1 LNEPTETNTGN
12 GWSLIRDHGPRR
24 RTGGVFRGNGGHAL
38 AGLPGCVQPMPALL
52 AGLTNAG
59 HPYQCGCLALGTR
72 IGARIAFQGR
82 MVVDPRLGTNHPAEV
97 GAGSDRPVMR
107 ACRSGSEY
115 SDWKERNQAR
125 RAIGIVPDHSSRTCS
140 DLAIP
145 SVQIIPQPC
154 GLGRILFSE
163 CATFCYFVLAT
174 LKRDS
179 RIRDW
184 FPRSRVRDTPCW
196 IRRQPSPSRLAI
208 SLML

>member
-1 LNEPTETNTGN
+1 MLWPACPAAFSRCRRCLRVSRTPATLTSAAALRSGRGSEP
-12 GWSLIRDHGPRR
+12 
-24 RTGGVFRGNGGHAL
+24 
-38 AGLPGCVQPMPALL
+38 
-52 AGLTNAG
+52 
-59 HPYQCGCLALGTR
+59 
-72 IGARIAFQGR
+72 RIAFQGR

-107 ACRSGSEY
+107 ACRSGSEH
-115 SDWKERNQAR
+115 SDWKERNQSR